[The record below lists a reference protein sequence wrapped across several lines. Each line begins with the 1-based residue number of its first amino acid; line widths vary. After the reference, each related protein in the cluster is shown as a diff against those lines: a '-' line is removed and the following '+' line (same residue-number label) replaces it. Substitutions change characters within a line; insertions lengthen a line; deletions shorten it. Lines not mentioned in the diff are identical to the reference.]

1 MKKILFSVLSLA
13 AAGIAMAQNADTFAL
28 NRIGQEVTLSDIN
41 SSYVGCDCYVM
52 DTTYTIG
59 LVSGKAAVRHGGSL
73 KAYNASG
80 NAGKVSTSAGWTV
93 SGTKISFTKPCYYM
107 PGLVHIDSGVT
118 MNIAAGTV
126 FYGSKTT
133 FSGFV
138 HLPKAKVEAKGTL
151 AAPIIFTSAKSTRE
165 RGDWG
170 GVVICGRAPIAG
182 EMTAFTTG
190 TSKTGNMSYIEGL
203 PQRAPYFCGG
213 NTEADYSGTYAYV
226 QVNYAGLNVGASG
239 SGNELNSFSLY
250 GVGSATKMNNLQ
262 VAYANDDAIEIF
274 GGAVNVA
281 HMFIL
286 NTLDDDLDLDGGYQ
300 GTIQNVLVYRLDTLS
315 RDISRSRL
323 GEISN
328 KNYALHSRKTMP
340 VITNV
345 TAFGTRAFVGKT
357 YTFGTLGGAANSRNM
372 TGFSINQQASA
383 RIYNSVIH
391 GYDQAFHVDDS
402 FSAKNLSLGWGAQF
416 AYNSWNQCTNDITIG
431 STVKTFN
438 VANDFP
444 YDNKDNWVR
453 YFQASNF
460 KGASDDIKNL
470 GYNVTLAQAT
480 YPAIAN
486 LNIYATHKA
495 DYGNLAN
502 ALQKF
507 GSGFGSNDTLDSRL
521 NAVIK
526 NVANRGITVSKL
538 TGWTSTNPTEDYCGS
553 STPFGG
559 NTTNENNE
567 NVNTVLN
574 NSNVQLFAINPSE
587 GAINVEI
594 DGVSKNQLSSVQVY
608 DMSGKLVKTTSVSGS
623 SIKIEGMNVGLYT
636 VVVSG
641 NNSQESIKVF
651 VK

>member
-13 AAGIAMAQNADTFAL
+13 TAGIAMAQNADTFAL
-28 NRIGQEVTLSDIN
+28 NRIGQQVTLSDIN

-93 SGTKISFTKPCYYM
+93 SGTKISLTKPCYYL

-118 MNIAAGTV
+118 MNIPAGTV

-133 FSGFV
+133 FSAFV
-138 HLPKAKVEAKGTL
+138 HLPKAKVEAKGSA
-151 AAPIIFTSAKSTRE
+151 AAPIIFTSSKSTRE

-182 EMTAFTTG
+182 EQTSFTTG

-213 NTEADYSGTYAYV
+213 NTAADYSGTYAYV

-274 GGAVNVA
+274 GGAVNVT

-286 NTLDDDLDLDGGYQ
+286 NTLDDDIDLDGGYQ

-328 KNYALHSRKTMP
+328 KNYAVHSRKTMP

-357 YTFGTLGGAANSRNM
+357 YTFGTLFGAANSRNM

-416 AYNSWNQCTNDITIG
+416 AYNSWNQCTNDITVG

-438 VANDFP
+438 IANDFP

-486 LNIYATHKA
+486 LNFYATHKA
-495 DYGNLAN
+495 DYGNLAS

-507 GSGFGSNDTLDSRL
+507 GSGFGSNDTLDSRK

-526 NVANRGITVSKL
+526 ETANRGITVSKL

-553 STPFGG
+553 STPFSGS
-559 NTTNENNE
+559 TTND

-594 DGVSKNQLSSVQVY
+594 DGVAKNQLSSVQVY